1 MESLYVEKH
10 NITRMTTVYI
20 QSEKIVEEE
29 IAAEEENI
37 KDP

>member
-1 MESLYVEKH
+1 
-10 NITRMTTVYI
+10 MTTVYI

-37 KDP
+37 KDPWFLQVCIVP